1 MLHGA
6 WHTVRVGV
14 YDSRTQGSAL
24 KSPWIDSRELSR
36 LVERQS
42 GSLASTHAAWEPVH
56 VFSLP
61 AQSMQI
67 RNSLVIKVRAHTL
80 LTASLQL

>member
-1 MLHGA
+1 MDMDRLISAG
-6 WHTVRVGV
+6 
-14 YDSRTQGSAL
+14 SPRT
-24 KSPWIDSRELSR
+24 R

-42 GSLASTHAAWEPVH
+42 GSLASARAELVH

-61 AQSMQI
+61 ARSVQI